1 MEALNVLF
9 SGANLLYVCFIAE
22 LPLEKYG
29 GSLITVNIFLTV
41 KSKGY
46 DTYGIENFGVGRK
59 DTKKGIF
66 EKVLLIK
73 WGSSVQKKHV
83 LSLYMAVVHGTM

>member
-29 GSLITVNIFLTV
+29 GSLITVNIFHALDKMGVISSEKTC
-41 KSKGY
+41 SKFV
-46 DTYGIENFGVGRK
+46 YGCCTWNNVN
-59 DTKKGIF
+59 
-66 EKVLLIK
+66 
-73 WGSSVQKKHV
+73 
-83 LSLYMAVVHGTM
+83 